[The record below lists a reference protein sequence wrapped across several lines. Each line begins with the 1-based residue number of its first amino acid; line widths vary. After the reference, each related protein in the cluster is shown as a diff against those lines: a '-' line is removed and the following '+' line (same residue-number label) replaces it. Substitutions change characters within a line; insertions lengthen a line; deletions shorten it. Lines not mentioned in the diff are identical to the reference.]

1 MAGHSQFS
9 NIMHRK
15 GAQDKKRAKIFAK
28 HTREIMV
35 AAKIG
40 LPDPEGNPRL
50 RAAMIAARSDNMPKD
65 NIERAI
71 KRATGGADGEVYE
84 EIRYEGYGPGGVAV
98 IVEALTDNRNRT
110 ASEVRSA
117 FSKHGGNLGET
128 GSVGF
133 MFDRVGEFNYPAD
146 AATPD
151 GMLDAAVEAGAD
163 DCISDDSGH
172 VVICDPAA
180 FSDVRDALEAA
191 LGEPE
196 RAALNW
202 RPQNTIDVDADKAT
216 TILKLIDALEDNDDV
231 QKAYANFDISEELM
245 ESLID

>member
-98 IVEALTDNRNRT
+98 IGEALTDNRNRT

-231 QKAYANFDISEELM
+231 QKVASNFEVSDEGLAQLSA
-245 ESLID
+245 